1 MKKIIAVLVTL
12 ACVAVGTS
20 SYVTEY
26 HVNESVLKK
35 DITVLPQPGGQKLIA
50 FSDNE
55 TGLIGFLSNNSRLTV
70 RIEPMFEDTYNN
82 GYLLIG
88 VKKDGKWGI
97 FDLGQ
102 RFATLKDI
110 REPLLEC
117 KYKRIEIIDNFT
129 VVCDGRKWDVRDMYA
144 TFEN

>member
-1 MKKIIAVLVTL
+1 MKKFIAIALAAICLV
-12 ACVAVGTS
+12 ATS
-20 SYVTEY
+20 SYVTNY

-35 DITVLPQPGGQKLIA
+35 DVTVLPQPGGQRLIA

-70 RIEPMFEDTYNN
+70 RVEPMYEDTYNN

-88 VKKDGKWGI
+88 VKKGGKWGI
-97 FDLGQ
+97 YDLGL

-110 REPLLEC
+110 SEPLLEC
-117 KYKRIEIIDNFT
+117 KYRRVEIIDNFT
-129 VVCDGRKWDVRDMYA
+129 VVCDGRKWDVRDMYEM
-144 TFEN
+144 FEK

>member
-1 MKKIIAVLVTL
+1 MKKFIAIALAAICLV
-12 ACVAVGTS
+12 ATS
-20 SYVTEY
+20 SYVTNY

-35 DITVLPQPGGQKLIA
+35 DITVLPQPGGQRLIA

-70 RIEPMFEDTYNN
+70 RVEPMYEDTYNN

-117 KYKRIEIIDNFT
+117 KYRRVEIIDNFT
-129 VVCDGRKWDVRDMYA
+129 VVCDGRKWDVRDMYEM
-144 TFEN
+144 FEK